1 MIILNKGTPIQ
12 LWSDELT
19 PSSSPYVIET
29 IATKTIKFEETE
41 IERDAFIPHLYRYE
55 RPYPIYENK
64 RIWGISWR

>member
-12 LWSDELT
+12 LWSDDLT
-19 PSSSPYVIET
+19 PSSLHIIET
-29 IATKTIKFEETE
+29 MATKTIKFEETE
-41 IERDAFIPHLYRYE
+41 IERYAYIPHLYRYE